1 MNSENLK
8 PVRTTGEAQ
17 ELGRR
22 GGVKSGESRRRK
34 ASLRELI
41 RLALESEYRN
51 FLGKANGK
59 TYGETLAAEL
69 VRQAASGDLRAI
81 SMLLK
86 LEVDESTK
94 TVLE

>member
-8 PVRTTGEAQ
+8 PVRTTGEAR

-22 GGVKSGESRRRK
+22 GGIASGEARRRK
-34 ASLRELI
+34 AGLRELI
-41 RLALESEYRN
+41 RLALESEHRN
-51 FLGKANGK
+51 FLGKSNGK
-59 TYGETLAAEL
+59 TNAETVAAEL
-69 VRQAASGDLRAI
+69 VNKATCGDMKAI